1 MQPILPRWLLW
12 MLCGLLLGFVFLIH
26 ADQARS
32 HEWWRNKE
40 CRFQNVDPG
49 TWTDHEER
57 LTLDCVVAKW
67 PVPGG
72 VSEAWSVGMCESHMY
87 RLANNGGNYLG
98 LFQHSATYWPDRVSH
113 QMPDGWKIGPWQRWT
128 NSRSQIVTTARMVH
142 YSGSWSA
149 WSCA

>member
-1 MQPILPRWLLW
+1 MMRALLIA
-12 MLCGLLLGFVFLIH
+12 LLVVGGGSPANALTERQENQCRYQSLDH
-26 ADQARS
+26 A
-32 HEWWRNKE
+32 
-40 CRFQNVDPG
+40 V
-49 TWTDHEER
+49 WTDREER
-57 LTLDCVVAKW
+57 RTLDCVVAKW

-87 RLANNGGNYLG
+87 RFANNGGSYLG
-98 LFQHSATYWPDRVSH
+98 LFQHSATYWSERVSH
-113 QMPDGWKIGPWQRWT
+113 QMPDAWKVGPWQRWT